1 MKMCLFPAFGELK
14 LGNAGDAKVLSDLY
28 CNEPFCQ
35 LLHSQVEMLPDSED
49 VRKTFILNTTE
60 NYFALRPPST
70 LSAKPL
76 AECTALNSF
85 LDDGNEFVLSVRK
98 CDTDIIMS
106 NKIDSGDTKD
116 KVLVFF
122 KLRPSV
128 ITEDN
133 LHHNILVSSMLESPI
148 NTLYQAVRQVFAPV
162 LLKDEKWSKNF
173 DPKLQSLLN
182 DLEVGLGSIVRR
194 SDPEHAEKKS
204 LREDDVWGILTP
216 SDEYQYWE
224 DLSKVGEKASARD
237 RAAHFAELFQP
248 LEKEFGNLE
257 SVALSDALELVES
270 TRDTVD
276 EVWRQNEHDPYP
288 EARMQRLM
296 DVIGVVLAR
305 YVQKK
310 LRSVKLWEEPFFSIR
325 EHLRAGLA
333 VCEHWAGICEHL
345 TGQLWKRYAPHQ
357 WRGDKY
363 RPQLLQNLA
372 NRLEEILMV
381 RILHEKLLRLLPPDK
396 QQALSAGTVFEPFSG
411 LNPLHYNPYT
421 EPLWKAAVMQ
431 FDRAI
436 APAEQEIAA
445 RLKAWIGE
453 VQDSPQQLLQAF
465 QKYKDLIKR
474 PNVSKNLSS
483 EKETLFAKLLEYIKG
498 LRNDFEGRC
507 HGIPGEKSGPL
518 AGKNLPE
525 VVNNIVWVR
534 QLLLKVEDSIRMAQ
548 TLLSDLSGYRSF
560 MRLSDDLQEQLRS
573 YEQEQFNDWCRE
585 IQSGLS
591 DPKSGISL
599 QASNRVMELDH
610 VDGKLK
616 IQYSDRLV
624 TLLKE
629 VRQLSALGFAIPA
642 KIQQTTN
649 TADKFYRQALIL
661 KQATVDLVSRQV
673 AHFYNTIDQQMITS
687 QKPMMLSYA
696 LAFEQV
702 IKQNPR
708 SQSQDLGGKLQI
720 TWGNPR
726 ELELYIGKL
735 QAAAERLSTENR
747 KLRKWHADFTEKVV
761 SLMNVDLLRHQQR
774 WKDGLQDL
782 RTGFATLE
790 AQGFRPD
797 DMQVWRQHWN
807 HQLYKALEHQY
818 QAGLEALNKNLPE
831 VHVDLTF
838 KQGRLQFR
846 PPFEEVRAKYF
857 REMKRFISIP
867 NQFKGISELGEE
879 PIFSIMIDRNASSFV
894 TVFSKAEALFSR
906 LAEVQDKFK
915 EWVVLGQVNIEM
927 LVERKLHTVQ
937 DWERNF
943 KALKARGKEA
953 EHLPSTEKV
962 DCIMVNCEPVK
973 AAIDDLIQ
981 RLFDALLVS
990 LRKSVQAHMQDIDTF
1005 LTQAIE
1011 TLSTRPESIDE
1022 IGEANIQHGKL
1033 LAKKP
1038 EILPQFQEAE
1048 DKNRLL
1054 RAVAGGGLD
1063 SLSTLRA
1070 KWDKFELM
1078 MESHQLMVKEQVEV
1092 MRSNVQ
1098 SRVQAYQQDLE
1109 KFRARWDQLKPSD
1122 DDVESADLQALE
1134 KCIQTIKD
1142 KKAEFEELEST
1153 RKRLIEDCQHFD
1165 LDPPDFSLALETI
1178 RDIEDLSEMWSLYE
1192 EFQVGFQE
1200 KAKEDWIT
1208 FRSKT
1213 YIFEE
1218 FLFSWHDKLRKLNEH
1233 TTMTV
1238 KLQKEVDK
1246 YKALIPVLKY
1256 VRGEHLSQDHWLDLF
1271 RLLGLPRGTMLEML
1285 VFGDLLKVAD
1295 IIVEK
1300 TLELKDLNGR
1310 AQAEVTIREALRELD
1325 LWGAAATFTLTDYI
1339 DSQGRSTKLIKDW
1352 KDTVSQVGD
1361 NRCLLQSLKDSP
1373 HFRAFADKVSLWET
1387 RLADLD
1393 EYLHSLNSIQ
1403 RKWVYLE
1410 PIFGRGALPREQTRF
1425 SRVDT
1430 DFRSIMADVQRDSRV
1445 TSLAAR
1451 AGIRNSL
1458 VTMLDQLQRCQRS
1471 LNDFLEEKRSAFP
1484 RFYFIGDDDL
1494 LEILGQA
1501 TNPSIIQ
1508 SHLKKLFAGI
1518 NMVDFDES
1526 REHITAMRSLEGEE
1540 VPLRNMVRI
1549 SNAVEVWLS
1558 DLSSEMKETLRHL
1571 LCECVAAGKKG
1582 AVDPS
1587 LYPSQILCLAEQIQF
1602 TEDVES
1608 AIMKQNLQQLEIE
1621 LMAKLE
1627 HYTTLDTS
1635 SEEPGSTDF
1644 SVLQLKL
1651 KALILDVIH
1660 NLDVVR
1666 HLQEAQVRS
1675 VDSWAWR
1682 KQLRFYLRQDG
1693 RCHIQMVDANF
1704 QYTYEYQGN
1713 TAKLVHTP
1721 LTDKCYLTLTQAM
1734 KMGLGGNPYGPAGTG
1749 KTESVKALGSLFGRQ
1764 VLVFNCDE
1772 GIDVKSMGRIFVGL
1786 VKCGAWG
1793 CFDEFNRLE
1802 EAVLSAVSMQI
1813 QAIQNSL
1820 KNQRN
1825 SCELLSKEVEL
1836 DPNSGIFITMN
1847 PAGKG
1852 YGGRQKLPDNLKQLF
1867 RPVAMSRPDN
1877 ELIAEVILHSEGF
1890 KDGRLLG
1897 RKLVAIFNLARELLT
1912 PQQHYDWGL
1921 RALKTVLR
1929 SSGSLLQQQRRASG
1943 RSQIKESY
1951 IVVQALRLNT
1961 MSKLTFADS
1970 ARFDA
1975 LVRDVFPGVD
1985 FKDVEDASLS
1995 AALEDVMKEANL
2007 EVIPSQVKKALEL
2020 HEQLRQRMGVVVVG
2034 PSGAGK
2040 STLWRVLRAAL
2051 GRLDRPVRQ
2060 YTVNPKAM
2068 PRHQLLGHIDMDTR
2082 EWSDGVLTHSARQV
2096 VREPQEVSSWIICDG
2111 DIDPEWIESLN
2122 SVLDDNRLLTMP
2134 SGERIQFGP
2143 NVNFIFETHDL
2154 SCASPAT
2161 VSRMGMI
2168 FLSDEDTDVNSLVKS
2183 WLKSQPDDCRS
2194 NLENWIG
2201 DYFDRSLDW
2210 VLKQNDFVVET
2221 SLVGT
2226 VLNGLSH
2233 LRGVQDRG
2241 QFVVGLIRGLG
2252 GNLNLKSRQE
2262 FTKEVL
2268 AWARESPPDPRRPLD
2283 TYYDIDS
2290 GRLAAYQLQRPD
2302 QLSVE
2307 DFDNPQRLPVIQT
2320 PDTQRALDCFRHW
2333 LSGSHQQPFLL
2344 VGPEG
2349 CGKGMLLRYAFSQL
2363 RSTQVATV
2371 HCSAQTSSRHVLQK
2385 LSQTCLAISS
2395 NTGRVYRP
2403 RDSERLILYLK
2414 DINLP
2419 KPDKWGTSN
2428 LVAFLQQL
2436 LTYHGFYDENLEWV
2450 GLESIQI
2457 VASMSA
2463 GGAVGRHILT
2473 SRFTSIVRICT
2484 IDYPDREQ
2492 LQTIYGAYLQPV
2504 LQRTLGEQAAW
2515 GSVGRAH
2522 QLAGSLVQVYE
2533 QVKARFTVDDHSH
2546 YLFTP
2551 RVLTQWILSLLRYNL
2566 TTDKSLEP
2574 TDTVLEVVAYEAQ
2587 RLFRDRIVTQKEL
2600 NIFDNIL
2607 QSVIRGDWGSDVLDN
2622 MSDRFY
2628 VTWGAEHEFGY
2639 IVAPG
2644 QSLPPHGKP
2653 LGRLHS
2659 EDLKEVIH
2667 KGVVLYG
2674 HDNREVDILLFH
2686 EVLEYMS
2693 RVDRVLSYPGG
2704 SLLLAGRCGVG
2715 RRTATSVVSHM
2726 HGAVLFTPKI
2736 TRGYGSKHFKSDL
2749 KTVMQQAGIEGQQV
2763 VLLLEDYQLVD
2774 PSFLEMVNSLL
2785 SSGEVPG
2792 LYSTEELEPLLSPL
2806 KDQASQDGFTGPL
2819 FNYFAYRIQQNLH
2832 VVLIMDCTNP
2842 GFTINCESNP
2852 ALYRRCSVQWMEG
2865 WSESSM
2871 KKIPEM
2877 MLSKVFS
2884 EEQAESGQKTSKT
2897 KLSGHMDLFPS
2908 FLAIHESCREYG
2920 ATPSRYLAFLCMY
2933 SSIYSN
2939 KQAALTIRQRHL
2951 QAGVSKLNEA
2961 KALVD
2966 ELKRRAAEQSAL
2978 LRTKQ
2983 AEADAA
2989 LQEITVSMQNASD
3002 QKTEMERIKGKM
3014 AEEVSK
3020 IEERKAKID
3029 DELKEVQPLVEEA
3042 KRAVGNIKSESLSE
3056 IRSLRMPPDVIRDIL
3071 EGVLRLM
3078 GIFDTSWVSMKSFL
3092 AKRGVREDIATFDAR
3107 NITHEIRESVEELL
3121 DRNRVSFDPK
3131 NAKRASAAAAPLAA
3145 WVKANVQYS
3154 HVLERIQPLEKEQA
3168 GLREN
3173 LRKTENRKNKLE
3185 ELLNSVGQRVNEL
3198 KEKFQ
3203 SRTAEAAKLEAEVSR
3218 AQETIQSAEK
3228 LIHQLD
3234 GEHRRWNSQVVE
3246 ITDELETLPKRAQLA
3261 AGFITYLSAAPEDQ
3275 RRASLNKWMMSLG
3288 LQKFD
3293 LRHFL
3298 CSESEQLIWKG
3309 EGLPSDDLSMENALV
3324 ILQSCACPF
3333 LIDPSSRATEWLRTH
3348 LKESRLEVIN
3358 QQESNFMTSLELAVR
3373 FGKILII
3380 QEMDGVE
3387 PVLYPLLRHDL
3398 IAQGPRYVVQ
3408 IGDKIVDY
3416 NEEFRLFLATRN
3428 PSPFIPPD
3436 ASSVVTEVNFTT
3448 TRAGLQ
3454 GQLLALTIQQEKPD
3468 LETEKTRLLQQEEDM
3483 KIQLAKLE
3491 ESLLETLATA
3501 QGNILENKELIESL
3515 NQTKSSSALIQ
3526 GSLSES
3532 HRLQASLD
3540 QERDAYLP
3548 LAESA
3553 SKMYFVITDLSK
3565 INNMYRFSLAAFL
3578 RIFQRALQ
3586 SKEESRNTE
3595 ARISLLAGRLKS
3607 TVYEYVCRSL
3617 FKCDQLMFALHFVRG
3632 MHPELFQENEW
3643 DAFTGL
3649 IVGDMVKKGDS
3660 QKASREQIPS
3670 WIDQERHGAVAL
3682 FKSTFPLLY
3691 QTLNLN
3697 EADLWLTFSTSS
3709 TCEQDFP
3716 STIAKKISH
3725 FQQLLILQALRP
3737 DRLQSAM
3744 TLFASQ
3750 TLGMK
3755 ELSPPPLS
3763 LKRLYLETI
3772 ETEPILI
3779 IISPGA
3785 DPSQELLE
3793 LAGETVGRE
3802 NYHELAMG
3810 QGQADIALQT
3820 LRECA
3825 RNGEWL
3831 CLKNLHLV
3839 TAWLPLLEKELNILH
3854 PKAGFRLWLTT
3865 EVHPRFPPVLLQS
3878 SLKITYEAPP
3888 GLKKNLIRTYESWS
3902 PEQVSKGAL
3911 LLRSQALFCLA
3922 WFHAVCQER
3931 RNYIPQ
3937 GWTKFYE
3944 FSLSD
3949 LRAGF
3954 EIIDRLF
3961 DGSKEVQ
3968 WEFVRGLLE
3977 NAIYGGRIDNLW
3989 DLRVLRS
3996 YLEQFFNTHLI
4007 SGSTAR
4013 GKKPTAFPTLIS
4025 LPNTCSIT
4033 DYRSVIENL
4042 PEDDRPAFFGL
4053 PANIE
4058 RSSQRIISGQVI
4070 SQLRVL
4076 SRSVT
4081 AGSKFDR
4088 EVWSSGLSPVLN
4100 LWKKLNQASGS
4111 SLIHQ
4116 KVVPPSENHS
4126 SPVLSFILLEHFNGV
4141 RLVQNIHQSLAALSK
4156 VIRGTSL
4163 LTTDVQ
4169 KLGLAL
4175 LNQECPQSWQDKW
4188 EGPDDP
4194 VQYLRAVVARAV
4206 AIQGWVERAERN
4218 TLTSDTLDLSEL
4230 FHPDTFLNALRQ
4242 ETARSMGCSMDSLK
4256 FVASW
4261 KTRIPEAKL
4270 QVKVG
4275 GLQLE
4280 GCSFDGSRLSENQHE
4295 SPSVSAVPPCH
4306 MAWIPQGASD
4316 CYPPEECISLPVYAS
4331 AERVHIVTTVQLPC
4345 GANPDRWVQMG
4356 AALFLRQQ

>member
-1 MKMCLFPAFGELK
+1 MAAAMPRE
-14 LGNAGDAKVLSDLY
+14 DD
-28 CNEPFCQ
+28 
-35 LLHSQVEMLPDSED
+35 D

-60 NYFALRPPST
+60 NYFALRPS
-70 LSAKPL
+70 SACSATPL
-76 AECTALNSF
+76 TDRPALDAF
-85 LDDGNEFVLSVRK
+85 LDDGNEFVLSVRQS
-98 CDTDIIMS
+98 DGELRMS
-106 NKIDSGDTKD
+106 NKIDSADD

-122 KLRPSV
+122 KLRPTV

-133 LHHNILVSSMLESPI
+133 LHQNILVSSMLESPI
-148 NTLYQAVRQVFAPV
+148 STLYQAMRQVFAPV
-162 LLKDEKWSKNF
+162 LLKDEKWSKTF

-182 DLEVGLGSIVRR
+182 ELEVGLGSVVRR
-194 SDPEHAEKKS
+194 SDPSHAGTESVK
-204 LREDDVWGILTP
+204 EDDVWGILTP
-216 SDEYQYWE
+216 CDEYHYWE
-224 DLSKVGEKASARD
+224 DLSKVAEKPSMRD

-248 LEKEFGNLE
+248 LEKVLLLSRTSGMQYSVLNWTSLAPLDRVCLGHQEFSSLE
-257 SVALSDALELVES
+257 NVALGDALELVES
-270 TRDTVD
+270 TRDAVD
-276 EVWRQNEHDPYP
+276 EVWRQNEHDQYP

-296 DVIGVVLAR
+296 DVIGSALAR

-310 LRSVKLWEEPFFSIR
+310 LSSVKLWEEPFFIVR
-325 EHLRAGLA
+325 ENLRAGLA
-333 VCEHWAGICEHL
+333 VCEHWAGTCEHL
-345 TGQLWKRYAPHQ
+345 TGQLWKRYGPHQ
-357 WRGDKY
+357 WRGDKH
-363 RPQLLQNLA
+363 RPQLLQSLA
-372 NRLEEILMV
+372 SRLEEILMV
-381 RILHEKLLRLLPPDK
+381 RTLHEKLLRLLPPGK
-396 QQALSAGTVFEPFSG
+396 QQALCTGAVFEPFSG
-411 LNPLHYNPYT
+411 LKALHYNPYT
-421 EPLWKAAVMQ
+421 EPLWKAAVLQ
-431 FDRAI
+431 FERTI
-436 APAEQEIAA
+436 APAELEIAT

-453 VQDSPQQLLQAF
+453 VQDSPQQVPLLQAF
-465 QKYKDLIKR
+465 QKYKELIKR
-474 PNVSKNLSS
+474 PTVSKNLLS
-483 EKETLFAKLLEYIKG
+483 ERETLLAKLLDYIKG
-498 LRNDFEGRC
+498 LRSDFEGRC
-507 HGIPGEKSGPL
+507 HGIPGEKSGPI

-534 QLLLKVEDSIRMAQ
+534 QLLLKVEDSMRMAE

-560 MRLSDDLQEQLRS
+560 MRLTDDLQELLRS
-573 YEQEQFNDWCRE
+573 YEQEQFNDWSRE
-585 IQSGLS
+585 IQTGLS

-624 TLLKE
+624 TLLRE

-642 KIQQTTN
+642 KIQQAAN

-661 KQATVDLVSRQV
+661 KQAR
-673 AHFYNTIDQQMITS
+673 
-687 QKPMMLSYA
+687 
-696 LAFEQV
+696 
-702 IKQNPR
+702 
-708 SQSQDLGGKLQI
+708 KLQI
-720 TWGNPR
+720 TWDNPK

-735 QAAAERLSTENR
+735 QVAAERLSTENR

-761 SLMNVDLLRHQQR
+761 ALMNIDLLRHQQR

-790 AQGFRPD
+790 AQGFRPG
-797 DMQVWRQHWN
+797 DMQAWRQHWN

-818 QAGLEALNKNLPE
+818 QAGLEALNRNLPE
-831 VHVDLTF
+831 IHVDLTF
-838 KQGRLQFR
+838 KQGRLQLR

-867 NQFKGISELGEE
+867 NQFKGLSESGEKSV
-879 PIFSIMIDRNASSFV
+879 FSIMIDRNASSFV
-894 TVFSKAEALFSR
+894 TVFNKAEALFSR
-906 LAEVQDKFK
+906 LAGVQDKFK
-915 EWVVLGQVNIEM
+915 DWVVLGQVDIEA
-927 LVERKLHTVQ
+927 LVDRNLHTVQ

-953 EHLPSTEKV
+953 ERLPSSEKV
-962 DCIMVNCEPVK
+962 DCITVNCEPVK

-990 LRKSVQAHMQDIDTF
+990 LRKSVQGHTQDIDTF
-1005 LTQAIE
+1005 VTQAIE

-1033 LAKKP
+1033 LTRKP
-1038 EILPQFQEAE
+1038 EILSQFQEAE

-1054 RAVAGGGLD
+1054 RTVAGGGLD
-1063 SLSTLRA
+1063 SISTLRA

-1078 MESHQLMVKEQVEV
+1078 MDSHQLVVKEQMEV

-1098 SRVQAYQQDLE
+1098 CRVQAYQQDLE

-1122 DDVESADLQALE
+1122 DIVESADLEALE
-1134 KCIQTIKD
+1134 KCVHNIKD
-1142 KKAEFEELEST
+1142 KKTEFDELENS
-1153 RKRLIEDCQHFD
+1153 RKKLIGDCHHFD
-1165 LDPPDFSLALETI
+1165 LDPPDFSLALETF
-1178 RDIEDLSEMWSLYE
+1178 RDIEEVSQMWSLYE
-1192 EFQVGFQE
+1192 EFQGGLQDM
-1200 KAKEDWIT
+1200 AKEDWIT

-1213 YIFEE
+1213 HIFEE
-1218 FLFSWHDKLRKLNEH
+1218 FLFSWHDKLRKLNKH

-1238 KLQKEVDK
+1238 KLQKEVDR
-1246 YKALIPVLKY
+1246 YKGLVPVLKY

-1271 RLLGLPRGTMLEML
+1271 RFLGLPRGTTLEGL
-1285 VFGDLLKVAD
+1285 LFGDLLKVAD
-1295 IIVEK
+1295 VIMEK
-1300 TLELKDLNGR
+1300 ALELKELNGR
-1310 AQAEVTIREALRELD
+1310 AQAEALRELD

-1393 EYLHSLNSIQ
+1393 EYLHSLNATQ

-1410 PIFGRGALPREQTRF
+1410 PIFGRGALPREQARF
-1425 SRVDT
+1425 SRVDA
-1430 DFRSIMADVQRDSRV
+1430 DYRSILADVHRDSRV
-1445 TSLAAR
+1445 MSLAAR
-1451 AGIRNSL
+1451 AGIRSSL
-1458 VTMLDQLQRCQRS
+1458 VTILDQLQRCQRS
-1471 LNDFLEEKRSAFP
+1471 LNDFLEEKRSSFP

-1501 TNPSIIQ
+1501 TNPSVIQ

-1518 NMVDFDES
+1518 NAVDFDD
-1526 REHITAMRSLEGEE
+1526 RYEHITAMRSLEGEE

-1549 SNAVEVWLS
+1549 SSAVEVWLS
-1558 DLSSEMKETLRHL
+1558 DLSAEMKETLRHL
-1571 LCECVAAGKKG
+1571 LSECVAAGKRG

-1587 LYPSQILCLAEQIQF
+1587 RYPSQVLCLAEQIQF
-1602 TEDVES
+1602 TEDVEG
-1608 AIMKQNLQQLEIE
+1608 AIAQQSLQQLEVE

-1627 HYTTLDTS
+1627 HYTGLDS
-1635 SEEPGSTDF
+1635 SSDELGGADST
-1644 SVLQLKL
+1644 VLQLKL

-1660 NLDVVR
+1660 NLEVVR
-1666 HLQEAQVRS
+1666 YLQEMQVRS
-1675 VDSWAWR
+1675 SDSWAWR
-1682 KQLRFYLRQDG
+1682 KQLRFYLRQGG
-1693 RCHIQMVDANF
+1693 RCHIQMVDAEF
-1704 QYTYEYQGN
+1704 QYTYEYQ
-1713 TAKLVHTP
+1713 
-1721 LTDKCYLTLTQAM
+1721 
-1734 KMGLGGNPYGPAGTG
+1734 
-1749 KTESVKALGSLFGRQ
+1749 
-1764 VLVFNCDE
+1764 

-1820 KNQRN
+1820 KNQRS
-1825 SCELLSKEVEL
+1825 SCELLGKEVEL

-1929 SSGSLLQQQRRASG
+1929 GSGSLLQQQRRSESG
-1943 RSQIKESY
+1943 SQIMESH

-1975 LVRDVFPGVD
+1975 LVRDVFPGVN
-1985 FKDVEDASLS
+1985 FKDVEYESLS
-1995 AALEDVMKEANL
+1995 AALEAAIEEANL

-2020 HEQLRQRMGVVVVG
+2020 YEQLRQRMGVVVVG

-2040 STLWRVLRAAL
+2040 STLWRTLRAAL
-2051 GRLDRPVRQ
+2051 CRLGRPVRQ
-2060 YTVNPKAM
+2060 YTMNPKAM

-2096 VREPQEVSSWIICDG
+2096 VREPQEVCSWIICDG

-2143 NVNFIFETHDL
+2143 NVNFVFETHDL

-2183 WLKSQPDDCRS
+2183 WLKSQPEECRS
-2194 NLENWIG
+2194 ELENWIG
-2201 DYFDRSLDW
+2201 DYFGRSLDW

-2233 LRGVQDRG
+2233 LGGVRDRG
-2241 QFVVGLIRGLG
+2241 QFVISLIRGLG

-2262 FTKEVL
+2262 FAKEVL
-2268 AWARESPPDPRRPLD
+2268 SWARESPPDPRRPLD
-2283 TYYDIDS
+2283 TYCDADT
-2290 GRLAAYQLQRPD
+2290 GRLVTYQLGRPD
-2302 QLSVE
+2302 HLSAE

-2320 PDTQRALDCFRHW
+2320 PDTQRALDCFRKW
-2333 LSGSHQQPFLL
+2333 LSGSHRQPFLL

-2349 CGKGMLLRYAFSQL
+2349 CGKGMLLRYAFSEL

-2371 HCSAQTSSRHVLQK
+2371 HCSAQTSSRHILQK
-2385 LSQTCLAISS
+2385 LTQTCLAISS
-2395 NTGRVYRP
+2395 NTGRAYRP
-2403 RDSERLILYLK
+2403 RDSERLVLYLK

-2428 LVAFLQQL
+2428 LVAFLQQV

-2450 GLESIQI
+2450 GLENIQI

-2463 GGAVGRHILT
+2463 GGAVGRHSLT

-2492 LQTIYGAYLQPV
+2492 LQIIYGIYLQPV
-2504 LQRTLGEQAAW
+2504 LQRSLGEQAAW
-2515 GSVGRAH
+2515 GSAGRAH

-2533 QVKARFTVDDHSH
+2533 QARFTVDEHSH

-2551 RVLTQWILSLLRYNL
+2551 RVLTQWVLSLLRYSL
-2566 TTDKSLEP
+2566 TTDKSQDP
-2574 TDTVLEVVAYEAQ
+2574 TDMVLEVVAYEAR
-2587 RLFRDRIVTQKEL
+2587 RLFRDRMVTPKEL
-2600 NIFDNIL
+2600 DVFDNIL
-2607 QSVIRGDWGSDVLDN
+2607 QSVVRGDWGSDVLEN
-2622 MSDRFY
+2622 MTDSFY
-2628 VTWGAEHEFGY
+2628 VTWGALHESGY
-2639 IVAPG
+2639 VMVPG
-2644 QSLPPHGKP
+2644 QSLPPHGKL
-2653 LGRLHS
+2653 LGRLHL
-2659 EDLKEVIH
+2659 EDLKEVIR
-2667 KGVVLYG
+2667 KGVALYG
-2674 HDNREVDILLFH
+2674 RDNREVDLLLFR
-2686 EVLEYMS
+2686 EVLDYMS

-2715 RRTATSVVSHM
+2715 RHTATSVVSHM
-2726 HGAVLFTPKI
+2726 HGAALFTPKI
-2736 TRGYGSKHFKSDL
+2736 VRGYGLKHFKGDL

-2763 VLLLEDYQLVD
+2763 VLVLEDYQLLE

-2842 GFTINCESNP
+2842 TFTINCESNP

-2877 MLSKVFS
+2877 LLSKAFG
-2884 EEQAESGQKTSKT
+2884 EEQTESNQKVSRTQ
-2897 KLSGHMDLFPS
+2897 LSGHADLFPS
-2908 FLAIHESCREYG
+2908 FLAIHDCCREFG
-2920 ATPSRYLAFLCMY
+2920 ATPSRYLAFLHVY
-2933 SSIYSN
+2933 SSIFSR
-2939 KQAALTIRQRHL
+2939 KQAALTTRQRHL

-2989 LQEITVSMQNASD
+2989 LQEITVSMQSASD

-3029 DELKEVQPLVEEA
+3029 DELKEVQPLVDEA
-3042 KRAVGNIKSESLSE
+3042 KRAVGNIKPESLSE

-3168 GLREN
+3168 GLKEN

-3198 KEKFQ
+3198 KEKEANPPAGR
-3203 SRTAEAAKLEAEVSR
+3203 RTQALEYP
-3218 AQETIQSAEK
+3218 
-3228 LIHQLD
+3228 D
-3234 GEHRRWNSQVVE
+3234 Y
-3246 ITDELETLPKRAQLA
+3246 LEDTPV
-3261 AGFITYLSAAPEDQ
+3261 FFFFSIPFSP
-3275 RRASLNKWMMSLG
+3275 SLE
-3288 LQKFD
+3288 FD

-3298 CSESEQLIWKG
+3298 CSESEQLIWKS

-3333 LIDPSSRATEWLRTH
+3333 LIDPSSRATEWLKTH
-3348 LKESRLEVIN
+3348 LKESRLEVIS
-3358 QQESNFMTSLELAVR
+3358 QQDSNFMTSVELAVR
-3373 FGKILII
+3373 FGKTLVI

-3387 PVLYPLLRHDL
+3387 PVLYPLLRRDL

-3408 IGDKIVDY
+3408 IGDKVVDY

-3428 PSPFIPPD
+3428 PNPLIPPD
-3436 ASSVVTEVNFTT
+3436 AASMVTKVNFTT

-3526 GSLSES
+3526 ESLSES
-3532 HRLQASLD
+3532 HHLQASLD

-3586 SKEESRNTE
+3586 TKEESRSTE
-3595 ARISLLAGRLKS
+3595 ARISSLAAHLKS

-3649 IVGDMVKKGDS
+3649 IVGDMVRKEDS
-3660 QKASREQIPS
+3660 QKALREQIPS
-3670 WIDQERHGAVAL
+3670 WIDQERQAAVAL
-3682 FKSTFPLLY
+3682 LKSAFPMLY

-3697 EADLWLTFSTSS
+3697 EADLWLTFSSSS

-3716 STIAKKISH
+3716 PSITKKISP
-3725 FQQLLILQALRP
+3725 FQQLLVLQAIRP

-3744 TLFASQ
+3744 ILF
-3750 TLGMK
+3750 
-3755 ELSPPPLS
+3755 
-3763 LKRLYLETI
+3763 
-3772 ETEPILI
+3772 
-3779 IISPGA
+3779 
-3785 DPSQELLE
+3785 
-3793 LAGETVGRE
+3793 V
-3802 NYHELAMG
+3802 
-3810 QGQADIALQT
+3810 
-3820 LRECA
+3820 
-3825 RNGEWL
+3825 
-3831 CLKNLHLV
+3831 
-3839 TAWLPLLEKELNILH
+3839 
-3854 PKAGFRLWLTT
+3854 
-3865 EVHPRFPPVLLQS
+3865 
-3878 SLKITYEAPP
+3878 
-3888 GLKKNLIRTYESWS
+3888 
-3902 PEQVSKGAL
+3902 
-3911 LLRSQALFCLA
+3911 SQALGEWC
-3922 WFHAVCQER
+3922 
-3931 RNYIPQ
+3931 
-3937 GWTKFYE
+3937 G
-3944 FSLSD
+3944 
-3949 LRAGF
+3949 
-3954 EIIDRLF
+3954 
-3961 DGSKEVQ
+3961 
-3968 WEFVRGLLE
+3968 
-3977 NAIYGGRIDNLW
+3977 
-3989 DLRVLRS
+3989 
-3996 YLEQFFNTHLI
+3996 
-4007 SGSTAR
+4007 
-4013 GKKPTAFPTLIS
+4013 
-4025 LPNTCSIT
+4025 
-4033 DYRSVIENL
+4033 
-4042 PEDDRPAFFGL
+4042 FFGDWDGDEDR
-4053 PANIE
+4053 ATIG
-4058 RSSQRIISGQVI
+4058 SSSE
-4070 SQLRVL
+4070 
-4076 SRSVT
+4076 
-4081 AGSKFDR
+4081 D
-4088 EVWSSGLSPVLN
+4088 SPV
-4100 LWKKLNQASGS
+4100 Q
-4111 SLIHQ
+4111 
-4116 KVVPPSENHS
+4116 
-4126 SPVLSFILLEHFNGV
+4126 
-4141 RLVQNIHQSLAALSK
+4141 
-4156 VIRGTSL
+4156 
-4163 LTTDVQ
+4163 
-4169 KLGLAL
+4169 
-4175 LNQECPQSWQDKW
+4175 
-4188 EGPDDP
+4188 
-4194 VQYLRAVVARAV
+4194 
-4206 AIQGWVERAERN
+4206 
-4218 TLTSDTLDLSEL
+4218 
-4230 FHPDTFLNALRQ
+4230 
-4242 ETARSMGCSMDSLK
+4242 
-4256 FVASW
+4256 
-4261 KTRIPEAKL
+4261 
-4270 QVKVG
+4270 
-4275 GLQLE
+4275 
-4280 GCSFDGSRLSENQHE
+4280 
-4295 SPSVSAVPPCH
+4295 
-4306 MAWIPQGASD
+4306 
-4316 CYPPEECISLPVYAS
+4316 
-4331 AERVHIVTTVQLPC
+4331 
-4345 GANPDRWVQMG
+4345 
-4356 AALFLRQQ
+4356 